1 MRKIFS
7 NITNL
12 NKRNTLIKRTNLNTK
27 KSLNKITAL
36 NKELMKENE
45 KLRERNAAIEK
56 ENNRIEQHNFQL
68 VNIIENLSEGVMFAD
83 NKGQFIMVN
92 SEAKRLIYQS
102 GIGINLKDALKNT
115 QVFDMA
121 GSELPYQNFP
131 SVRALR
137 GEISNNVKIFVRHPS
152 KEYFAEISST
162 PIYDANGDITMVV
175 SCFHDITQTIKQSR
189 KIEEQKKELEAV
201 LENISDSIA
210 IFDSKEKYTLINKTS
225 REMFFSSYNSMDNI
239 NEGYRESDF
248 YDINGDKIDPSNIP
262 SSRVLRGE
270 VFKNMRILVKSPHKT
285 LQLDV
290 SGTPIYDENGKFSL
304 GVLCSKDMTE
314 YFKHEE
320 IIKNRYEFLNRMVN
334 TFDLPVVRLSC
345 PDLLVVDINKK
356 AFNIIK
362 LFRPN
367 VKSIKEIEKNKIEDL
382 FETSQISD
390 YYKFISEAINE
401 KKTKYLNKIKYFVN
415 GNEVYWNIIFEPMLC
430 PNGEVEEIL
439 ILIIDVT
446 SEIKSNIVMEN
457 ALKLQGEFLVNVS
470 HELKTPLNVIFATA
484 QLFNMYCSSGSLD
497 EKKDSILKH
506 IESIKQNSY
515 RLSKIINNIVDLS
528 KIEAGFFKLNLS
540 NNNIVE
546 VVEEIVM
553 SVTNLTDSKGLDI
566 IFDTDVEEKNIACD
580 TEKIERIVLN
590 LISNAIK
597 FSDVGDKIV
606 VDVKDKN
613 EFVEIS
619 VSDNGIGIEEKNLD
633 MIFDRFKQVDK
644 SLSRNTEGTGIG
656 LSLVKSI
663 VELHG
668 GTISVKSE
676 FGKGS
681 KFTVR
686 LSAKRVLH
694 ENMIYNSN
702 VRSKDENIQ
711 VELSDVYS

>member
-1 MRKIFS
+1 LRNIFS
-7 NITNL
+7 KISNL
-12 NKRNTLIKRTNLNTK
+12 NKRNTLIKRT
-27 KSLNKITAL
+27 AL
-36 NKELMKENE
+36 NKSNALNKKLMKENE
-45 KLRERNAAIEK
+45 KLREQNTRIKK
-56 ENNRIEQHNFQL
+56 ENIRIEQHNLQL
-68 VNIIENLSEGVMFAD
+68 INIIQNLSEGVMFAD
-83 NKGQFIMVN
+83 NKGQFIMIN

-102 GIGINLKDALKNT
+102 GVGINLKDALKDT
-115 QVFDMA
+115 KVFDMM
-121 GSELPYQNFP
+121 GSELAYENFP

-137 GEISNNVKIFVRHPS
+137 GEKSNNIKIFVRHPS
-152 KEYFAEISST
+152 KEYFAEISSM
-162 PIYDANGDITMVV
+162 PIYDDCGNITMIV
-175 SCFHDITQTIKQSR
+175 SCFHDITKTIKQSR

-210 IFDSKEKYTLINKTS
+210 IIDNKKRYVLVNKTS
-225 REMFFSSYNSMDNI
+225 REMFFSSYKSRDNI
-239 NEGYRESDF
+239 YDGYKESDF
-248 YDINGDKIDPSNIP
+248 YEINGDKIEPQNSP

-270 VFKNMRILVKSPHKT
+270 EFKNMRILVKSPHKT
-285 LQLDV
+285 LQVDV
-290 SGTPIYDENGKFSL
+290 SGTPIYDDEGKFSL
-304 GVLCSKDMTE
+304 GVICSKDMTE

-320 IIKNRYEFLNRMVN
+320 TTKNRYEFLYRMIN

-345 PDLLVVDINKK
+345 PDLSIVDINKK

-362 LFRPN
+362 LLRPS
-367 VKSIKEIEKNKIEDL
+367 VESIKQIKKNKIEDL
-382 FETSQISD
+382 FEISQISD
-390 YYKFISEAINE
+390 YYKCIDEAINE
-401 KKTKYLNKIKYFVN
+401 KKTKYLNKKKYIVN
-415 GNEVYWNIIFEPMLC
+415 GNEVYWNIIFEPMFC
-430 PNGEVEEIL
+430 PNGEIEEIL
-439 ILIIDVT
+439 VLIIDVT
-446 SEIKSNIVMEN
+446 SEIKSNMVMEK

-484 QLFNMYCSSGSLD
+484 QLFNMYCNSGSLD
-497 EKKDSILKH
+497 EKKDSILKY
-506 IESIKQNSY
+506 IDSIKQNSY

-553 SVTNLTDSKGLDI
+553 SVTGLTDSKGINI

-597 FSDVGDKIV
+597 FSDLGDEIV

-619 VSDNGIGIEEKNLD
+619 VSDNGIGIEEKNLE

-668 GTISVKSE
+668 GCINVESE

-686 LSAKRVLH
+686 LSARRVLH

-702 VRSKDENIQ
+702 VRSKDQNIQ